1 MDYIRAVFRQKIVDE
16 DDREKRSQSLS
27 NQGSLSTRLLVAL
40 AAFVSCR
47 NPFLIRAVFRPT
59 ASSRLA
65 GLQRRNPFLIRAVFR
80 RKGTEHGCAD
90 RDVAIPF

>member
-47 NPFLIRAVFRPT
+47 NPFLIRAVFRPLP
-59 ASSRLA
+59 RLFSQ
-65 GLQRRNPFLIRAVFR
+65 LRF
-80 RKGTEHGCAD
+80 
-90 RDVAIPF
+90 VAIPF